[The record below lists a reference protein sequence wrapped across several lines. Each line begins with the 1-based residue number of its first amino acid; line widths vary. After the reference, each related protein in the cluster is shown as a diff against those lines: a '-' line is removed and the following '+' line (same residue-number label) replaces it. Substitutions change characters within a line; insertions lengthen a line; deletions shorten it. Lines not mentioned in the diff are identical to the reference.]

1 MCRAIHFA
9 LSSLFAKSIS
19 GKTKACVWVT
29 WINKQ
34 FAKFCVHKWK
44 IMFPPVLQMN
54 CNNNGSQSFVWWNEG
69 GARTRNEDWF
79 YMFFS
84 LSENFLFFVVIR
96 VYVVQSMRSISS
108 FKIVL
113 SWLIRRKNQNPKK
126 ECQIIL
132 DSIHEHW
139 SIEYM
144 RHMHLQVKSLVVSA
158 CKQCVPFGMQARMR
172 SGMPC
177 KRMPYVFTSQNIKHW
192 IKKIEK
198 LLPYTSISLF
208 SSRLLPFLLQV
219 HTHTHTVQNRLTRY
233 SIHSSLLKLFV

>member
-1 MCRAIHFA
+1 MVKWGGRENEEWRLILYVF
-9 LSSLFAKSIS
+9 SI
-19 GKTKACVWVT
+19 
-29 WINKQ
+29 
-34 FAKFCVHKWK
+34 
-44 IMFPPVLQMN
+44 
-54 CNNNGSQSFVWWNEG
+54 
-69 GARTRNEDWF
+69 
-79 YMFFS
+79 
-84 LSENFLFFVVIR
+84 SENFLFFIVIR

-113 SWLIRRKNQNPKK
+113 SWLIRRKNLNPKK
-126 ECQIIL
+126 ECQIML

-158 CKQCVPFGMQARMR
+158 CKQCVPFGMQARIR

-198 LLPYTSISLF
+198 LLSKFATSIHFHSSLLLSLTSF
-208 SSRLLPFLLQV
+208 SSTS
-219 HTHTHTVQNRLTRY
+219 THTHTVQNRLTRY